1 MINQIL
7 PDNEQQGIL
16 YDNVLGE
23 SINDELKGRKF
34 ILCEYFCDN
43 IQCDCKSVVVA
54 VEEINDLEAAKSQ
67 PPVAS
72 IRYDWSDT
80 QPEIILDEEHDQSL
94 LAPAML
100 EMYKTLV
107 QKKEYTARL
116 VLKYKLFKAWCKIN
130 SLLAEVD
137 SKIGRNEPC
146 ICGSGKKYKKC
157 CLKR

>member
-43 IQCDCKSVVVA
+43 IQCDCKSAIVA
-54 VEEINDLEAAKSQ
+54 VEEINVLEAEPPP
-67 PPVAS
+67 PPVAAIS
-72 IRYDWSDT
+72 YDWSGT
-80 QPEIILDEEHDQSL
+80 QPEIVLADDHEQSL

-100 EMYKTLV
+100 EMYKTLT
-107 QKKEYTARL
+107 QNKEYTARL
-116 VLKYKLFKAWCKIN
+116 ILKYKLFKAWSKIN
-130 SLLAEVD
+130 SLLAKID
-137 SKIGRNEPC
+137 SKTSRNDPC

-157 CLKR
+157 CLTR